1 MPMMEVEI
9 IQEVL
14 HALFARTISSF
25 KDRLTSLNLILPINY
40 WLVHEF
46 LDLLFVFK
54 CKLGYINICI
64 GNSVK
69 TVSFCTGS
77 LRRCASGIF
86 LNNVYAKT
94 SLFRDTFFVRISNL
108 WNALPSDLKSESNV
122 NVFKKFKTFYF
133 THIKCIYNQHLQQIS
148 LKAQLASSASNT
160 TRNRLCCIRHVPA
173 VNAYLL

>member
-14 HALFARTISSF
+14 HALFARTINSF

-40 WLVHEF
+40 WLVNEY

-64 GNSVK
+64 GNY
-69 TVSFCTGS
+69 VSFCTGS
-77 LRRCASGIF
+77 LRRGASGIF

-94 SLFRDTFFVRISNL
+94 SLFRDEFFVGISNL
-108 WNALPSDLKSESNV
+108 WNVLPSDLKSESNV

-148 LKAQLASSASNT
+148 LKAQASSASNT
-160 TRNRLCCIRHVPA
+160 A
-173 VNAYLL
+173 ENACFMSQMSQ